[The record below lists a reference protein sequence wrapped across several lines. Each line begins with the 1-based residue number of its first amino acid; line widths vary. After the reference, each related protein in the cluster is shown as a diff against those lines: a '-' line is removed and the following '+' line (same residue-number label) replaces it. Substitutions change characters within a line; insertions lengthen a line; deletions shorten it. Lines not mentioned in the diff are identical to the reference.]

1 MRAAVESAPGAGGDV
16 QGAENWSAKER
27 QLSAG
32 TRREEGQ
39 LLQLQEQQQE
49 RAARVGQ
56 AQKHVTLCLRQVEK
70 YKSYLSY

>member
-1 MRAAVESAPGAGGDV
+1 VVTFKALK
-16 QGAENWSAKER
+16 NWSAKER

-39 LLQLQEQQQE
+39 LLQLKQRQQEQ
-49 RAARVGQ
+49 AAQVGH

-70 YKSYLSY
+70 IQELSKLLTQEPI